1 MSSRNLA
8 KTLRRATLATAVA
21 TLVLSLWS
29 CGSKYNYKEKT
40 AAERKETYHKEL
52 TTKDLSLFEVT
63 GNAKEI
69 IYPEGFLSQYLPQ
82 MPSEPDTVRFT
93 ATGAATFSTIVKGDT
108 LHAIRMTDG
117 AIVSLAG
124 RKDCSITFGYNA
136 DNQVETWTLTS
147 AASPIE
153 YAIAY
158 TDGEVSKVSA
168 PQADPAIAISVKIL
182 QRDELSNWTKR
193 EIQST
198 IGGQTTKRVQTRQI
212 IYY

>member
-8 KTLRRATLATAVA
+8 KTLRRATLTTAVA
-21 TLVLSLWS
+21 TLALSLWS

>member
-8 KTLRRATLATAVA
+8 KTLRRATLTTAVA
-21 TLVLSLWS
+21 MLALSLWS

-63 GNAKEI
+63 GNAKEV
-69 IYPEGFLSQYLPQ
+69 IYPEGFLSQYLAQ